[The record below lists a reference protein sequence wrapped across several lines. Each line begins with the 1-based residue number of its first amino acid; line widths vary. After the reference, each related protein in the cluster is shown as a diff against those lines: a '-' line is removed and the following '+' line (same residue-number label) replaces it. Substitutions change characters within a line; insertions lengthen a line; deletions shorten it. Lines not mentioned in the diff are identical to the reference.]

1 MSDYIFNLFDD
12 TKTHFDLPAA
22 PPHQRIA
29 SRWWVVFLWW
39 AMLIGWHGQLF
50 FCCGR
55 YELFGFVFMF
65 WHMIGGAGNS
75 MFCIEEKGLNLLML
89 MTWSTCWIRFSLDK
103 PHLWEANFF
112 YGSLKQFVN
121 WSRMLVYSESQ
132 LRRLIN
138 QVCWCGPPRTRIL
151 LHLRL
156 EVLQRCKHSYS
167 EFDLYNDVL
176 DSIICHGGHNF
187 R

>member
-1 MSDYIFNLFDD
+1 MIQRLTLIFRLHRPTNALLRGDGWYFCDGRCWLVDTGNRFSVVEGINCSD
-12 TKTHFDLPAA
+12 
-22 PPHQRIA
+22 
-29 SRWWVVFLWW
+29 SS
-39 AMLIGWHGQLF
+39 
-50 FCCGR
+50 
-55 YELFGFVFMF
+55 MF

-103 PHLWEANFF
+103 PHLREANFF
-112 YGSLKQFVN
+112 YGSFKQFVN

-138 QVCWCGPPRTRIL
+138 QVRWSGPPRTRIL
-151 LHLRL
+151 LHLRWG
-156 EVLQRCKHSYS
+156 VLQRCKHSYS